1 MIEEMI
7 IDIAR
12 GLRATMPI
20 IDPDKDALQAGLR
33 CAQRPGLHLAV
44 VLQQVI
50 GLDHGHGELAVDD
63 LPAVLVPQEPVLPP
77 RGVRSSAGAPG
88 WRRRPPARSQILHGR
103 GGLRAEADRA
113 IGREIKKNPLP
124 ILISSR
130 IGMKSSRSR
139 AGIGPSPLRPAQ
151 CQLQKEGGGFSR
163 GGEGDLGSHLEQA
176 ALAAPDPS

>member
-1 MIEEMI
+1 MKLSSIRCLTPQMIEEMI

-63 LPAVLVPQEPVLPP
+63 LPAVLVPQEPVLLP

-88 WRRRPPARSQILHGR
+88 WRRRPPARSQVLHGR
-103 GGLRAEADRA
+103 GGLSAETDRA
-113 IGREIKKNPLP
+113 IGREIKKIPFQ
-124 ILISSR
+124 SSYHH
-130 IGMKSSRSR
+130 G
-139 AGIGPSPLRPAQ
+139 
-151 CQLQKEGGGFSR
+151 
-163 GGEGDLGSHLEQA
+163 LG
-176 ALAAPDPS
+176 